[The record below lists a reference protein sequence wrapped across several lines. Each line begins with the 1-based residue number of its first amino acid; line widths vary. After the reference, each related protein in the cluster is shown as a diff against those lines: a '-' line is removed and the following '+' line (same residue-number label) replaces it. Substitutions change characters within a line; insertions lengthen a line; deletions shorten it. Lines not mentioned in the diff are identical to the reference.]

1 MMERTTITVSDEVWR
16 YLDAKKDR
24 GDSMD
29 DILRQEL
36 GIGEEAEAASEEHD
50 PRPEVDRERLRDE
63 LAGSGQVAERRA
75 DEILAMYGRLREL
88 GVAEKGDLLEA
99 VDVDATGYASAESV
113 WSNMVKGRDTL
124 RALPGVE
131 TPSTGKTEWRYSLE

>member
-1 MMERTTITVSDEVWR
+1 MERTTITVSDEVWR

-36 GIGEEAEAASEEHD
+36 GIGDEDNAASNQHD
-50 PRPEVDRERLRDE
+50 ERPDVDQEKLRDE
-63 LAGSGQVAERRA
+63 LSGS
-75 DEILAMYGRLREL
+75 
-88 GVAEKGDLLEA
+88 GDLLERRVEQILVMYDELRRRGTATNDELKAA
-99 VDVDATGYASAESV
+99 VDVAATGYQDEESV

-124 RALPGVE
+124 HSLPGVE
-131 TPSTGKTEWRYSLE
+131 PPPTGRSEWRYVGH